1 MKRLIACGI
10 AASIVSVN
18 GLSVLASELNKSDKV
33 NLALNKKKKKLLPLQ
48 EKLMTN
54 GVQN

>member
-33 NLALNKKKKKLLPLQ
+33 NLALNKKLLPLQ